1 MPAARCAQG
10 TSRPRAAAQQVR
22 QRRAALRAGLRGA
35 GFRAPCGAVSG
46 GEVMRPKR
54 RTGRADCARTRLQTA
69 LMIEGDTG
77 SSGARRKVGS
87 GLQPLLAR
95 EAAACLGPGGLAMGA
110 AWPRAGISSRRRKQR
125 LLLWCQMSSYW
136 FLVVFLMVYFFFPP
150 PPLSTS
156 FVRTTTMRWAYLNT
170 VCYWQMDPCTII

>member
-1 MPAARCAQG
+1 MPRARAARGLQ
-10 TSRPRAAAQQVR
+10 PQQVR